1 MLWAILIGTLL
12 TACMPVNV
20 VTPTEPVPPTVVPTA
35 DVPEPATATLIATL
49 TPEPT
54 STICAPIPTAIH
66 VPTITPAGSAP
77 VTPSLHRE
85 RIVFERS
92 IPGNQS
98 IYVMNTDG
106 SEQTLLGTGMAPSC
120 SPDGRHITF
129 VSDRDGNYE
138 VYVMDA
144 AGSRPIKLT
153 NNPATDAE
161 PGWSPDGE
169 RIAFVSDREGDS
181 QIHVMKVDG
190 SKQTRLTS
198 PPGDNW
204 GSAWSPDGRTIAF
217 SSWRHALDV
226 VYQNSEIYLINVA
239 EGNEVR
245 LTDSQAAETSPTWAA
260 DGKKIAYVADI
271 ERWHT
276 TKIFVMNADG
286 TNATQPIKDDPWQA
300 AHGDPEWSPKGDR
313 IVFAVLDRL
322 GTGLSGIYVVGVDGG
337 HLIRLTDGL
346 DLHPTWCAGSDE

>member
-1 MLWAILIGTLL
+1 MLCAILIGTVL
-12 TACMPVNV
+12 TACIPVNKI
-20 VTPTEPVPPTVVPTA
+20 TPTEHVPPLVVPTA
-35 DVPEPATATLIATL
+35 VTESATATPLATL

-54 STICAPIPTAIH
+54 STIRAPIPTEIH
-66 VPTITPAGSAP
+66 VPTITPAVSAP

-85 RIVFERS
+85 RIVFVRS
-92 IPGNQS
+92 VPGNQS

-106 SEQTLLGTGMAPSC
+106 SGQTLLGTGMAPSC
-120 SPDGRHITF
+120 SPDGRHIAF

-138 VYVMDA
+138 IYVMDA
-144 AGSRPIKLT
+144 DGGRPINLT

-169 RIAFVSDREGDS
+169 RIVFVSDREGDY
-181 QIHVMKVDG
+181 QIHVMRAGG
-190 SKQTRLTS
+190 SAQTRLTS

-204 GSAWSPDGRTIAF
+204 GAAWSPDGRMIAF

-239 EGNEVR
+239 GGDEVR
-245 LTDSQAAETSPTWAA
+245 LTDCQAAETSPAWSA
-260 DGKKIAYVADI
+260 DGKKIAYVTDI

-276 TKIFVMNADG
+276 TKLFVMNADG
-286 TNATQPIKDDPWQA
+286 ANAIQLIKDDPWQA
-300 AHGDPEWSPKGDR
+300 AHGDPEWSPKDDR
-313 IVFAVLDRL
+313 VVFAVSDRL
-322 GTGLSGIYVVGVDGG
+322 GTGLSGIYVVRADGS
-337 HLIRLTDGL
+337 HPIRLTDGL